1 MFCVISCKNLFKIE
15 EAICFI
21 RNTTEQLRFVS
32 SRCFIVQYDAQRG
45 GRGGVDQC
53 GSCLQ
58 GVGLAIQRP
67 HSDHQLTLSNISLTP
82 QPY

>member
-15 EAICFI
+15 EEICVFI

-32 SRCFIVQYDAQRG
+32 SRCLVQYDAQRG
-45 GRGGVDQC
+45 GRGGVDQR

-58 GVGLAIQRP
+58 RVGLAIRRS
-67 HSDHQLTLSNISLTP
+67 HSDHQLRLSNISLTP